1 MRFSN
6 DLSPDARLIL
16 FASAL
21 LVCAGAY
28 GAGGLRARAQDG
40 FDPFANIR
48 TVSVFFTGKT
58 IAITDK
64 ARPKSSPPADA
75 APDWEAIRLSSVWSE
90 PRVPP
95 APSSHAR
102 AAGAE
107 IEDDSLPP
115 RDKVADP
122 GADSGASP
130 LAAKVAIA
138 TAQEDTPET
147 PAQAAPPEEAVPVDI
162 VRGSTV
168 YEEIAGAPPV
178 RRQES
183 IEDGDARQYR
193 RSFDRAPVAT
203 TYPDGHVNDRLY
215 NPPDTADQPLSLR
228 DVIVYT
234 LKNNPDIGIALWQS
248 EDARYAVRGA
258 KAPFLPAVD
267 LTGASGL
274 ENTFIEG
281 AEDGG
286 SFGLNRR
293 EASIRFSQ
301 RIYDFGRSAQLLK
314 RARALFQSRELAFDD
329 TVEDTVLAAVTA
341 YLDLLGAS
349 ELLENA
355 QANVREHQAIYDL
368 VKINYDGGNTSEAE
382 LRRVGT
388 RLDRARTAMLDAEN
402 RRENA
407 INNFRNVTGL
417 APGRLMAPSV
427 DVAAASY
434 LNDQT
439 VDDILARNFRLQ
451 AFVRDGNSL
460 RHQIKATNRLY
471 LPEVSLDVVG
481 RYQDNVLGN
490 TAGTT
495 EGRALLSARWNLYD
509 GGLASSRANQLRSRE
524 RENQQRIVKLR
535 NELREEAS
543 NIIAVLRTTEDKRE
557 IFDEQVDS
565 SRRVVDLYSKQFE
578 AGRRTLLEL
587 LDAQADF
594 AEAREESIAN
604 KYENLSASFAS
615 LRLQND
621 LTPTLSEQLGFDAG
635 VEPGN

>member
-1 MRFSN
+1 MRF
-6 DLSPDARLIL
+6 LSDQLLDPRK
-16 FASAL
+16 AL
-21 LVCAGAY
+21 LASVVIVCAALSGLSD
-28 GAGGLRARAQDG
+28 LRARASDQP
-40 FDPFANIR
+40 DPFDSLRMI
-48 TVSVFFTGKT
+48 SVFFTGKT
-58 IAITDK
+58 FAITETAPRTAPALK
-64 ARPKSSPPADA
+64 NAEEPVPSSNSAPAPSEARQIG
-75 APDWEAIRLSSVWSE
+75 WEGIRLSSIWR
-90 PRVPP
+90 PAAAPP
-95 APSSHAR
+95 APR
-102 AAGAE
+102 AFAATRLQEGAT
-107 IEDDSLPP
+107 S
-115 RDKVADP
+115 AS
-122 GADSGASP
+122 ADSGARAASP
-130 LAAKVAIA
+130 EQPV
-138 TAQEDTPET
+138 D
-147 PAQAAPPEEAVPVDI
+147 VDI
-162 VRGSTV
+162 VSASSI
-168 YEEIAGAPPV
+168 YEQIAAAPEV
-178 RRQES
+178 RRQAT
-183 IEDGDARQYR
+183 IDDGDERQYR
-193 RSFDRAPVAT
+193 RTLDRTPIET
-203 TYPDGHVNDRLY
+203 TKPDLHVNDLLQ
-215 NPPDTADQPLSLR
+215 NPPDTAEVPLTLR
-228 DVIVYT
+228 DVIIYT
-234 LKNNPDIGIALWQS
+234 LKNNPDIGIALWQA

-258 KAPFLPAVD
+258 KSPFLPTVE
-267 LTGASGL
+267 LTGGSGI
-274 ENTFIEG
+274 ENTFIEN

-286 SFGLNRR
+286 VYGLNRR
-293 EASIRFSQ
+293 EGAIRFSQ

-349 ELLENA
+349 ELLDNA

-417 APGRLMAPSV
+417 APGRLTEPKV
-427 DVAAASY
+427 DVAAADY
-434 LNDQT
+434 LNDLT
-439 VDDILARNFRLQ
+439 IDDILARNFRIQ

-460 RHQIKATNRLY
+460 RHQIKATNRSY
-471 LPEVSLDVVG
+471 LPEVNLDVVG

-495 EGRALLSARWNLYD
+495 EGRAILTARWNLYD
-509 GGLASSRANQLRSRE
+509 GGLAASRANQLRSRE
-524 RENQQRIVKLR
+524 RENEQRIVKLR

-543 NIIAVLRTTEDKRE
+543 NIIAVLRTTADKRA

-594 AEAREESIAN
+594 AEAREESIVN
-604 KYENLSASFAS
+604 KYENLSASFSS

-621 LTPTLSEQLGFDAG
+621 LTPTLANQLGFDAPAQG
-635 VEPGN
+635 R